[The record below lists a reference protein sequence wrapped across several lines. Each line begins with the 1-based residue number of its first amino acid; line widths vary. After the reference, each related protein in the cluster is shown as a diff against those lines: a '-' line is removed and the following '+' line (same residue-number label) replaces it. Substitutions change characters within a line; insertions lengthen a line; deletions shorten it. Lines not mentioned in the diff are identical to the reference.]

1 MRWKDIKICKLQI
14 TRSLFGWL
22 LYLATELQLDLSKV
36 FSYPL
41 TAVPTGLA
49 WIDGSMDKTDKSTV
63 LKNLEKRVDTVPPV
77 TVDACIV
84 DAMFLMR
91 NLSNLPATFGGVARV
106 ILKKLYVCSEEV
118 HFVCDT
124 FRSPLIKDI
133 EHNKPGAT
141 NREIAITG
149 PDQQRPKD
157 FSKALHSWKFKT
169 SLFRFLAKE
178 WQKDDYKIII
188 EDHKLYIGF

>member
-1 MRWKDIKICKLQI
+1 MQWKDMKIRKLQC
-14 TRSLFGWL
+14 TRNLFGWL

-49 WIDGSMDKTDKSTV
+49 WIDGSMNKSHKSTV

-106 ILKKLYVCSEEV
+106 ILKKLHVCSEEV

-124 FRSPLIKDI
+124 YRSPLIKDI
-133 EHNKPGAT
+133 ERNKCVAID
-141 NREIAITG
+141 REIAITG

-157 FSKALHSWKFKT
+157 FSKALHSGKFKT

-178 WQKDDYKIII
+178 WQKDDYKIIMKI
-188 EDHKLYIGF
+188 ISCI